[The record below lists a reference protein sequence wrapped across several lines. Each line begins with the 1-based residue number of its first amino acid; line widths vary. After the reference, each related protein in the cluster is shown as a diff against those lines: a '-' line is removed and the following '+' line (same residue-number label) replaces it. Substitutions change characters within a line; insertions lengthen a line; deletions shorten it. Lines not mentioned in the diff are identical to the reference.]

1 MENSLEQ
8 NLCDIFMMMHKSGY
22 LRIAG
27 FAVLP
32 QTNFAIFGQK
42 NQSKQEFSNNAQ
54 NLNCPLQN

>member
-1 MENSLEQ
+1 
-8 NLCDIFMMMHKSGY
+8 MMMHKSGY

-54 NLNCPLQN
+54 NLNSPLQN